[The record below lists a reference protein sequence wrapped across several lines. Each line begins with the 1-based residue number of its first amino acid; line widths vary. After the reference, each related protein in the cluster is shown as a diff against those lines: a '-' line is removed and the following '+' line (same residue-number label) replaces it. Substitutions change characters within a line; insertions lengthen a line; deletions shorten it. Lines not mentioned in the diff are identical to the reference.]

1 MPSIV
6 AAEFSHRTAVNPIIS
21 EIVRMSRELF
31 PGPVSV
37 EVMSDPEAPGESWTV
52 LNVEAK
58 GDPKDIV
65 KSRCEWHERLA
76 RQFPDAVST
85 VQLSICLS
93 FGSQTDRHL
102 CVCQN
107 LRRNRGRIS
116 VRTQG
121 VP

>member
-37 EVMSDPEAPGESWTV
+37 EVMSDPDSPSESWTV
-52 LNVEAK
+52 LNVESA
-58 GDPKDIV
+58 GAPQEIV
-65 KSRCEWHERLA
+65 KTQCEWHDRLA

-85 VQLSICLS
+85 VRLSIYP
-93 FGSQTDRHL
+93 RA
-102 CVCQN
+102 
-107 LRRNRGRIS
+107 
-116 VRTQG
+116 
-121 VP
+121 